1 MKNGLLLGL
10 GRFMIPLPAM
20 LWRRLL
26 ASNARKVPAGLD
38 FMSPDHHRVRDY
50 AVTQLPRAG
59 VPLQP
64 DSIAADLGVSS
75 DRLAVILDELERR
88 LTFLVRNELGEVS
101 WAYPVTVDQTP
112 HRATFSTGEEAFSP

>member
-1 MKNGLLLGL
+1 MKNELLLGL

-26 ASNARKVPAGLD
+26 ASNARKVAAGLD
-38 FMSPDHHRVRDY
+38 FMSQDHHRVRDY
-50 AVTQLPRAG
+50 VVTQLPRAG

-64 DSIAADLGVSS
+64 DSIAGDLGVSL

-88 LTFLVRNELGEVS
+88 LTFLVRNEIGKVS